1 MNIAEPFIH
10 RPVATTLLTIG
21 LALSG
26 GVAFFLLPVSPLPN
40 VDMPTIVVSAS
51 LPGASPETVAT
62 SVTTPLERHLG
73 VIAGVTEMTSQSA
86 VGSSSVVLQ
95 FDLSRNIDGAA
106 RDVEAA
112 IQAARIDL
120 PSSLRS
126 NPGYRKVNPSDAPVM
141 ILALT
146 SDTLTAGQIYDSAST
161 ILQQKLLQVQGV
173 GDVTIGG
180 SSLPAVRVEL
190 NPRALFKYGIG
201 LEDVRAALSAANAN
215 SPKGGVD
222 FGDRRYQIYVND
234 TATHAA
240 QYQTLIVAY
249 RDNAAVRLQDVATVS
264 DAVENVRNLGLADGH
279 PAVLLV
285 LHRQPGANVI
295 DVVDR
300 IRALIPELQASIP
313 ASIRI
318 IQTNDRTETI
328 RASLR
333 DVERTLLI
341 AIALVVLVVFLT
353 LRNAR
358 AALVPSVAVPL
369 SLIGTFGAMYLLGFS
384 LDNLSLMALTV
395 ATGFV
400 VDDAIVVL
408 ENISRHIEE
417 GMARFQAALL
427 GAREVGFTV
436 LAMSLSLI
444 AVFLPILLMGGIVG
458 RTFREFALTLSIA
471 ILISLVVSLTTTPM
485 MCAQVLRRERPVQG
499 RFMSAMER
507 GFDAMRGF
515 YGRTLRT
522 ALEHPRTVMIVL
534 ALTVA
539 LNFYLYTIIP
549 KGFFPQQDTGTLVGN
564 LRADQSISFQAMAL
578 KLRSVMSI
586 VQSDPAVQDV
596 VGFTGGGGGG
606 PGGGG
611 GATNTANIF
620 VGLKPL
626 SARKVTSDRVIARL
640 RLQLANIT
648 GVRLYLQS
656 IQDIRAGGRQSNSQY
671 QYTILSDDLSELFLW
686 TPRITEALKTV
697 PEIADVNS
705 DRQDHG
711 LDIALNIDRSTAAR
725 LGINLSEIDNTLY
738 DAFGQRQ
745 VSTIYNDMNQYHVVM
760 EVAPS
765 FWQSPET
772 LKEVWVSTSGGALS
786 GTQSSAGAVGDFAG
800 TATGSSAATTTA
812 ASTTTTATTAATSS
826 SCSTSAVSPAP
837 ASAAAT
843 SSASGG
849 TSGSASSGTTA
860 SSSTTSSS
868 TSSSAACSSVSSA
881 PVAAVANLALN
892 QLTNSARGGAS
903 TGASIATSSET
914 TVPLAAFASYGP
926 NTTPLAINHQGP
938 FVATTFSF
946 NLPEDESLSTAIRAI
961 QRTMQQIHVP
971 ISVHGS
977 FAGTARVFQQS
988 LSNEPWLIAAAIVA
1002 VYIVLGILYESYVHP
1017 ITILS
1022 TLPSAGVGAVLALL
1036 LFNTEFSLIALIG
1049 VILLIGIVKKN
1060 AIMMIDVALETERTR
1075 QVDARTAIYDA
1086 CLLRFRPIM
1095 MTTFAALLGAVPLA
1109 VTTGSGAEMRQP
1121 LGISIVGGL
1130 IFSQVLTLYTTPVVY
1145 IYLDRFRLWLRRFAP
1160 RRRRGRL
1167 LGGEPQQQPT

>member
-1 MNIAEPFIH
+1 MSIAGPFIH
-10 RPVATTLLTIG
+10 RPVATSLLTIG
-21 LALSG
+21 LALAG

-40 VDMPTIVVSAS
+40 VDLPTIVVSAS

-73 VIAGVTEMTSQSA
+73 TIAGVTEMTSQSA
-86 VGSSSVVLQ
+86 VGSSSVTLQ

-126 NPGYRKVNPSDAPVM
+126 NPGYRKLNPSDAPVM

-146 SDTLTAGQIYDSAST
+146 SDTMTAGQIYDSAST

-222 FGDRRYQIYVND
+222 FGERRYQIYVND
-234 TATHAA
+234 TATRAA

-249 RDNAAVRLQDVATVS
+249 RDNAAVRLQDVGSVS
-264 DAVENVRNLGLADGH
+264 DGVENIRNLGLADGK

-300 IRALIPELQASIP
+300 IRALIPELEASIP

-341 AIALVVLVVFLT
+341 AIALVVLVVFIT

-408 ENISRHIEE
+408 ENISRHVEQ
-417 GMARFQAALL
+417 GMPRVQAALL
-427 GAREVGFTV
+427 GAKEVGFTV
-436 LAMSLSLI
+436 LAMSVSLI

-471 ILISLVVSLTTTPM
+471 ILISLVVSLSTTPM
-485 MCAQVLRRERPVQG
+485 MCAQVLRRERAVQG

-507 GFDAMRGF
+507 GFDAMRDF
-515 YGRTLRT
+515 YGRTLRV

-534 ALTVA
+534 AATVA
-539 LNFYLYTIIP
+539 LNFYLYAIIP
-549 KGFFPQQDTGTLVGN
+549 KGFFPQQDTGTLTGN
-564 LRADQSISFQAMAL
+564 LRADQSISFQAMAQ

-586 VQSDPAVQDV
+586 VQADPAVQDV

-626 SARKVTSDRVIARL
+626 SERRVTSDRVIARL

-648 GVRLYLQS
+648 GVRLYLQA

-671 QYTILSDDLSELFLW
+671 QYTILSDDLNELFLW
-686 TPRITEALKTV
+686 TPRITEALKVV

-705 DRQDHG
+705 DRQDNG

-786 GTQSSAGAVGDFAG
+786 GTQSSAGAVGDFAASASG
-800 TATGSSAATTTA
+800 GSSAATTT
-812 ASTTTTATTAATSS
+812 TTTSTTTAATSTS
-826 SCSTSAVSPAP
+826 SGTCNTSAVSPAP
-837 ASAAAT
+837 SSAAGTSAGSTAT
-843 SSASGG
+843 ASGATTG
-849 TSGSASSGTTA
+849 SG
-860 SSSTTSSS
+860 TSSS
-868 TSSSAACSSVSSA
+868 TASSGSAGSSCTSSVSQA
-881 PVAAVANLALN
+881 PVTAVANLALN

-903 TGASIATSSET
+903 TGASIATSAET

-946 NLPEDESLSTAIRAI
+946 NLPEGESLSTAIGAI

-971 ISVHGS
+971 ISVHGA

-988 LSNEPWLIAAAIVA
+988 LASEPWLIAAAIVA

-1036 LFNTEFSLIALIG
+1036 LCGTEFSLIALIG

-1060 AIMMIDVALETERTR
+1060 AIMMIDVALETERAR

-1095 MTTFAALLGAVPLA
+1095 MTTFAALLGAIPLA

-1145 IYLDRFRLWLRRFAP
+1145 IYLDRFRLWLRGLTA
-1160 RRRRGRL
+1160 RRPGAVI
-1167 LGGEPQQQPT
+1167 GGDPERQPT